1 MTATRNRVQLNGV
14 TRGALC
20 VVALALGGCSGFQ
33 SVLDPKGPRAS
44 DVARLHWIFTG
55 IATVVYIV
63 VIGALL
69 YALWRAS
76 TRAPFVD
83 EHQYH
88 ENPDQAAVMKR
99 GVIIAVTATVIIMLS
114 ALVLSVS
121 TGSAVATVPGD
132 KPLRIDVVGHQWWWE
147 VNYDDPI
154 PQNQVKTAN
163 EIHVP
168 VGRPVLLKMRSTDV
182 IHSFWAPNLAG
193 KKDLIPGHETITWF
207 RADTA
212 GIYRGQ
218 CAEFC
223 GHQHAKMAFYIV
235 AQPRIDFEHWLD
247 QQRGPAPTP
256 TDSLTQTGERV
267 FLSAP
272 CAMCHTISGTGAGGN
287 IGPDLTHL
295 ASRRTIAA
303 GTLPLT
309 TGNLAG
315 WILDPQSIKP
325 GAKMPPVQLDPQ
337 SLQALLAYLGTLK

>member
-1 MTATRNRVQLNGV
+1 MMATRTRVQL
-14 TRGALC
+14 TLLPRSALWL
-20 VVALALGGCSGFQ
+20 VSSALVACSGFQ
-33 SVLDPKGPRAS
+33 SVLDPKGPRAA
-44 DVARLHWIFTG
+44 DVARLHWSLTA
-55 IATVVYIV
+55 IATAVYVV

-76 TRAPFVD
+76 TREPFID

-99 GVIIAVTATVIIMLS
+99 GVIIAVSATVIIMFV

-121 TGSAVATVPGD
+121 TGRAVATVPD
-132 KPLRIDVVGHQWWWE
+132 AKPLRIDVVGHQWWWE

-168 VGRPVLLKMRSTDV
+168 VGRSVLLKMRSSDV

-223 GHQHAKMAFYIV
+223 GHQHAKMAFYVV

-247 QQRGPAPTP
+247 QQRGPAPKP
-256 TDSLTQTGERV
+256 TDSLTQAGERV
-267 FLSAP
+267 FLSGP
-272 CAMCHTISGTGAGGN
+272 CAMCHTVAGTGAGGN

-325 GAKMPPVQLDPQ
+325 GVKMPPTQLDPQ
-337 SLQALLAYLGTLK
+337 ALQALLAYLGSLK

>member
-1 MTATRNRVQLNGV
+1 MTATRDRVQLKGS
-14 TRGALC
+14 TRCALSA
-20 VVALALGGCSGFQ
+20 VSIALIGCTGFQ
-33 SVLDPKGPRAS
+33 SVLDPKGPRAE

-55 IATVVYIV
+55 IATVVYII

-76 TRAPFVD
+76 TRKPFID

-88 ENPDQAAVMKR
+88 ENPDQATVMKR
-99 GVIIAVTATVIIMLS
+99 GVIIAVTATVIIMLA
-114 ALVLSVS
+114 ALVTSVA
-121 TGSAVATVPGD
+121 TGSAVATVPD
-132 KPLRIDVVGHQWWWE
+132 AKPLRIDVVGHQWWWE
-147 VNYDDPI
+147 VVYDDPI

-168 VGRPVLLKMRSTDV
+168 VGRAVLLKMRSTDV

-193 KKDLIPGHETITWF
+193 KKDLIPGHETETWF

-235 AQPRIDFEHWLD
+235 AQPRLEFERWLT
-247 QQRGPAPTP
+247 QQRETAPKP

-272 CAMCHTISGTGAGGN
+272 CAMCHSIGGTGAFGN
-287 IGPDLTHL
+287 VGPDLTHL
-295 ASRRTIAA
+295 ASRRTLAA
-303 GTLPLT
+303 GTLPMT

-325 GAKMPPVQLDPQ
+325 GAKMPPTQLDPQ

>member
-1 MTATRNRVQLNGV
+1 V
-14 TRGALC
+14 
-20 VVALALGGCSGFQ
+20 
-33 SVLDPKGPRAS
+33 
-44 DVARLHWIFTG
+44 
-55 IATVVYIV
+55 
-63 VIGALL
+63 
-69 YALWRAS
+69 
-76 TRAPFVD
+76 
-83 EHQYH
+83 
-88 ENPDQAAVMKR
+88 
-99 GVIIAVTATVIIMLS
+99 
-114 ALVLSVS
+114 SVS
-121 TGSAVATVPGD
+121 TGSTLARVGGT

-147 VNYDDPI
+147 VKYDDPD
-154 PQNQVKTAN
+154 PQNIVNTAN

-193 KKDLIPGHETITWF
+193 KKDLIPGHETTTWF
-207 RADTA
+207 RADSA
-212 GIYRGQ
+212 GVYRGQ

-235 AQPRIDFEHWLD
+235 AEPRLEFEKWLG
-247 QQRGPAPTP
+247 QQREPAKTP

-267 FLSAP
+267 FLSGP
-272 CAMCHTISGTGAGGN
+272 CAMCHAIAGTGAGGTV
-287 IGPDLTHL
+287 GPDLTHL

-325 GAKMPPVQLDPQ
+325 GAKMPPNQIDPQ